1 MDSKGDDI
9 KYVEAFSGVNL
20 LIDNTFEPGKSGFGV
35 RFSLLYIFSYLFVV

>member
-1 MDSKGDDI
+1 MDSQGDDI

-20 LIDNTFEPGKSGFGV
+20 LIDNTFEQGKSRFGV